1 MEEPTP
7 RDKAS
12 ARGYE
17 AFVRYK
23 RFINKGMGSSGG
35 DLTRQKLCF
44 VKRKRYLAKPNLDL
58 GARAVVSFPNPR

>member
-1 MEEPTP
+1 MRLSFDTK
-7 RDKAS
+7 DS
-12 ARGYE
+12 ST
-17 AFVRYK
+17 
-23 RFINKGMGSSGG
+23 KGMGSSGG